1 MPQGGLEALENS
13 DPFSV
18 LAYQFDLVINGYETL
33 SGAVRNHDQDLM
45 VKAFELAGYSEDTV
59 KQKFGALYNAFSY
72 GAPPHAGCAF
82 GFDRLLMLATDNEII
97 REVIAFP
104 LNKTGRDILM
114 GAPSFVSEQ
123 QLKDVGIKLIEKEN
137 K

>member
-1 MPQGGLEALENS
+1 
-13 DPFSV
+13 
-18 LAYQFDLVINGYETL
+18 
-33 SGAVRNHDQDLM
+33 M
-45 VKAFELAGYSEDTV
+45 VKAFELAGYNEDTV
-59 KQKFGALYNAFSY
+59 KEKFGALYNAFSY

-82 GFDRLLMLATDNEII
+82 GFDRLLMLVTGKDII

-104 LNKTGRDILM
+104 MNKNARDLMM

-123 QLKDVGIKLIEKEN
+123 QLKDVGLMLRPKEN